1 MIDPGATGPSGGG
14 NGGGGNGDGDTGD
27 QAVPTFRESFGA
39 AMRKTGIGQV
49 APGEVPTASSLLAA
63 VGGVRGLIESIL
75 PGLGFLIVYSIT
87 RSLLPS
93 VLIPLA
99 LSVVFVLV
107 RLVSRSA
114 PSQAFTGVLGIAI
127 SAVLAIVTGKP
138 EDNFLPGIIINV
150 ASAVVLLVSL
160 VARWPLIGIIVG
172 FLTNEGTAWRR
183 DRAKFRVIIVATWLW
198 VGLFALRLVVEVPL
212 YLASETELLAA
223 AKLILGVPL
232 YAGVLWVT
240 WLLVR
245 AVYARSQPGVA
256 SE

>member
-1 MIDPGATGPSGGG
+1 MSVTDPADEGR
-14 NGGGGNGDGDTGD
+14 GDET
-27 QAVPTFRESFGA
+27 VPTFTQSFGA

-49 APGEVPTASSLLAA
+49 APGEVPTAASLLAA
-63 VGGVRGLIESIL
+63 IGGVRGLIESIL
-75 PGLGFLIVYSIT
+75 PGLGFLIVYSVT

-99 LSVVFVLV
+99 LSVLFVLA

-114 PSQAFTGVLGIAI
+114 PSQAFAGVLGIAI

-150 ASAVVLLVSL
+150 VSAVVLLVSL
-160 VARWPLIGIIVG
+160 VVRWPLIGIIVG

-183 DRAKFRVIIVATWLW
+183 DRAKSRVLIVTTWLW
-198 VGLFALRLVVEVPL
+198 VGLFSLRLVVEVPL
-212 YLASETELLAA
+212 YLARETEWLAA

>member
-1 MIDPGATGPSGGG
+1 MTDPSG
-14 NGGGGNGDGDTGD
+14 DSSSDEV
-27 QAVPTFRESFGA
+27 VPTFKESFSA

-63 VGGVRGLIESIL
+63 IGGVRGLIESIL
-75 PGLGFLIVYSIT
+75 PGLGFLVVYSIT

-93 VLIPLA
+93 VLIPLG
-99 LSVVFVLV
+99 LSVLFVLV
-107 RLVSRSA
+107 RLGSRSA
-114 PSQAFTGVLGIAI
+114 PSQAFIGVLGIAI
-127 SAVLAIVTGKP
+127 SAVFAIVTGKP

-150 ASAVVLLVSL
+150 VSGTVLLMSL
-160 VARWPLIGIIVG
+160 IARWPLIGIIAG

-183 DRAKFRVIIVATWLW
+183 DKAKFRVLVVATWLW

-212 YLASETELLAA
+212 YLASEAEGLAA

>member
-1 MIDPGATGPSGGG
+1 MSMTGP
-14 NGGGGNGDGDTGD
+14 TGRSD
-27 QAVPTFRESFGA
+27 ESAPTFNASFGA

-49 APGEVPTASSLLAA
+49 APGEVPTAASLLAA
-63 VGGVRGLIESIL
+63 IGGVRGLIESIL
-75 PGLGFLIVYSIT
+75 PGLGFLVVYSIT

-93 VLIPLA
+93 VLLPLA
-99 LSVVFVLV
+99 LSVIFVIV

-114 PSQAFTGVLGIAI
+114 PSQAFIGVLGIAI

-150 ASAVVLLVSL
+150 VSGCVLLVSL

-172 FLTNEGTAWRR
+172 FLTNEGAAWRR
-183 DRAKFRVIIVATWLW
+183 DRAKFWVLVIATWLW

-212 YLASETELLAA
+212 YFAGETEWLAT
-223 AKLILGVPL
+223 AKLVLGVPL